1 MPAHAGEYYWPN
13 GMRYYGDWREDQR
26 DGRGV
31 FYDQNGKRT
40 EDAYEKD
47 KKSCSIP
54 LEKVD
59 EYAT

>member
-1 MPAHAGEYYWPN
+1 
-13 GMRYYGDWREDQR
+13 MRYYGEWREDQR